1 MVPDYEAV
9 VHVLT
14 APQIAHRTAPYIGA
28 DDFDFAGLV
37 REAETM
43 SGGQAVLIR
52 IAADLWNA
60 DRVTAVWEV
69 ARKLDAENF
78 ERVVDALRIAR
89 GAQAWGALAA

>member
-14 APQIAHRTAPYIGA
+14 APQIAYRTAPYIGA
-28 DDFDFAGLV
+28 DDFDFAGLT

-43 SGGQAVLIR
+43 SGGQAVLVR
-52 IAADLWNA
+52 IASDLWNA
-60 DRVTAVWEV
+60 ERDTAVWEL

-78 ERVVDALRIAR
+78 DRVLEALRLAR
-89 GAQAWGALAA
+89 GTSAWDALAA